1 MNSASTSISDCECE
15 KGYYNQR
22 SAANNTVVCGL
33 CPVGSACLDVGIT
46 LDTLPLLPGY
56 YRSSDRSNDLRRCPD
71 FGAGS
76 GCVGGVADGHG
87 PCKQWLT
94 GPYCRLCNVTDV
106 SRYYNIEESACLPC
120 EANTMVI
127 PLVICGAIIAGI
139 AVSLCCRRFRKRCN
153 VPSLV
158 RLSRKLRRLLSHLSL
173 RAKMKQLLGF
183 YQIATRVSDV
193 YETPMPEVSPRPPQP
208 YGSKPKPNPN
218 PNKPGQAVARLLSV
232 FDLLNINVG
241 GVGLPLQCLGIGTY
255 QQQLATTMLA
265 PLVVAGVVVLVFIL
279 RSCYGYGPKGKRAGM
294 LRALPWLLMLS
305 FMVFPVVSSDLSV
318 LTISRYAAEVYTRI
332 P

>member
-218 PNKPGQAVARLLSV
+218 PNKLDLARRWRGCSPSLTYSISTLAALGSHYSASALEPTSNSSPQRCSPPSWSPESSCWSSSYAPATATAQRASV
-232 FDLLNINVG
+232 QG
-241 GVGLPLQCLGIGTY
+241 C
-255 QQQLATTMLA
+255 
-265 PLVVAGVVVLVFIL
+265 
-279 RSCYGYGPKGKRAGM
+279 
-294 LRALPWLLMLS
+294 
-305 FMVFPVVSSDLSV
+305 
-318 LTISRYAAEVYTRI
+318 
-332 P
+332 